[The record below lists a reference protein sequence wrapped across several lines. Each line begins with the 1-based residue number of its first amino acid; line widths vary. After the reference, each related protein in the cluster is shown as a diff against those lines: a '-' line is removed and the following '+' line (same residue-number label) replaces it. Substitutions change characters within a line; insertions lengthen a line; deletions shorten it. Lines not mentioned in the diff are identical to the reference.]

1 MLSGRARLLSL
12 RFAALLLL
20 LLARGS
26 GAFLLP
32 QTPPPPGHAALDL
45 VPADRLLVLAPHPDD
60 EVLGCGGL
68 LQRAVSLHLPVEI
81 AFLTYG
87 DSNEGSFL
95 AYRLHPVLEPS
106 AVETMGEMRRREALA
121 AAAVLGVPADRLSFL
136 GYPDLGTLEIWQ
148 AHWGAR
154 PPGRGPL
161 TRARAVPYPTA
172 LRPRAP
178 YKGEEIL
185 ADLEALLGRFRPTRI
200 CVSHPAD
207 RHPDHA
213 ALYLFTRVALW
224 NLEGRV
230 QATLYPYLVHF
241 PGWPAPGYRPT
252 VPEGAPPALGTAVAW
267 QSFRLTPAEVEVKRR
282 ALMAHRSQWHSGAH
296 RLLPFAR
303 ATELTGDF
311 PPLALPAGEGAAV
324 SVTGEGG
331 LRLRLTRS
339 GDRLGVELPPIRRLS
354 LFAFGYRRD
363 RPFAGIPKIEVRM
376 EARSLAVLDQGQVLK
391 APGVTVDRRADRL
404 VLGLP
409 LALLGDP
416 ERLLLAARPPFGKG
430 PAVRLPWRVI
440 ELGSK

>member
-1 MLSGRARLLSL
+1 MRSGRARLLSL
-12 RFAALLLL
+12 RFSALLLL
-20 LLARGS
+20 LLGGGS
-26 GAFLLP
+26 GALPLP
-32 QTPPPPGHAALDL
+32 QPPPPARPGLDL
-45 VPADRLLVLAPHPDD
+45 VPTDRILVLAPHPDD

-68 LQRAVSLHLPVEI
+68 LQRAVSLHLPVEV

-95 AYRLHPVLEPS
+95 AYRLHPVLRS
-106 AVETMGEMRRREALA
+106 SSVEKMGEMRRREALA
-121 AAAVLGVPADRLSFL
+121 ADALLGVPADRLTFL

-148 AHWGAR
+148 SHWAAR
-154 PPGRGPL
+154 PPGHGPL

-172 LRPRAP
+172 LRPGAP

-185 ADLEALLGRFRPTRI
+185 TDLETVLARFRPTRI

-207 RHPDHA
+207 RHPDHV

-224 NLEGRV
+224 NLAGRV
-230 QATLYPYLVHF
+230 QATLYPYLLHF
-241 PGWPAPGYRPT
+241 PGWPARGYQPA
-252 VPEGAPPALGTAVAW
+252 VPEGAPAALGTAVAW
-267 QSFRLTPAEVEVKRR
+267 QSWGLTPAEVEAKRR
-282 ALMAHRSQWHSGAH
+282 ALIAHRSQWHSGAH

-311 PPLALPAGEGAAV
+311 PPLTLPAGEGAAL

-331 LRLRLTRS
+331 LRLRLTRA
-339 GDRLGVELPPIRRLS
+339 GDRLRVELPPIPRLS

-363 RPFAGIPKIEVRM
+363 RPFGGIPKIEIRV
-376 EARSLAVLDQGQVLK
+376 EARSVAVLDQGKVLEK
-391 APGVTVDRRADRL
+391 PGVTVERQTDRL
-404 VLGLP
+404 VLGFP

-430 PAVRLPWRVI
+430 PSVRLPWRVI
-440 ELGSK
+440 ELGGG